1 MFTTQVRELLSALLW
16 DPIEERF
23 VPSRPLPPSSH
34 SLLLLTTLLLRPTA
48 PHYHHSLPPL
58 TTTTHYHYYLLV
70 LLLLLRSE
78 QAAGIEQRRAPSLLR
93 PHTERWR
100 LRPRRLDEM
109 ARDGKHPLH
118 RCTVFT
124 AAPPSPTAPR
134 VHLCTCAPL
143 HRFLYLLSLCNSAPS
158 TPLRLCTSAGEQSA
172 RCDLPLRRAWPTLRD
187 GTHRTLQPLPQP
199 QPQPQP

>member
-1 MFTTQVRELLSALLW
+1 MSCSARCCGIRSRS
-16 DPIEERF
+16 DSCRAGRC
-23 VPSRPLPPSSH
+23 RPLPTPYYS
-34 SLLLLTTLLLRPTA
+34 SLL
-48 PHYHHSLPPL
+48 SCCNPPLL

-187 GTHRTLQPLPQP
+187 GTHRTL
-199 QPQPQP
+199 